1 MTTFSNILL
10 ENTSDIDIR
19 EFALEY
25 NRAYVDYVY
34 ESADSIV
41 LERKNED
48 EQLTSSEKKSFS
60 NFLKKIIEAFKSL
73 VRRICKKFKNI
84 TKKPMEKKEIKDSKS
99 FKKQR
104 RYTYKQ
110 LEDQMY
116 TDLSK
121 GKKLLRKIESNTGV
135 SEEEIE
141 NFCNSSI
148 KFFDK
153 NKKEIILDTDNCTW
167 TWISYNGVKG
177 FEVQS
182 KKVGYDSKSIFLPV
196 TGRRD
201 GGEITSEKYGW
212 YWSSSLKTDIPRVA
226 YSIYIYG
233 GN

>member
-73 VRRICKKFKNI
+73 VHRICKKFKNI
-84 TKKPMEKKEIKDSKS
+84 TKKPMEKKEIKDSKA

-153 NKKEIILDTDNCTW
+153 NKKEIVASSIALVGITDVE
-167 TWISYNGVKG
+167 SRLL
-177 FEVQS
+177 
-182 KKVGYDSKSIFLPV
+182 KVERDFNNAVSNVRVNTYEQRTKAQRV
-196 TGRRD
+196 TDALMLRLSNAMLL
-201 GGEITSEKYGW
+201 IN
-212 YWSSSLKTDIPRVA
+212 LADIE
-226 YSIYIYG
+226 Y
-233 GN
+233 

>member
-25 NRAYVDYVY
+25 NKAYVDYVY
-34 ESADSIV
+34 ESADSII

-73 VRRICKKFKNI
+73 VHRICKKFKNI
-84 TKKPMEKKEIKDSKS
+84 TKKPMEKKEIKDSNS

-153 NKKEIILDTDNCTW
+153 NKKEIAASSIALVGITDVESRLLKVERDFNNAVSNVRVNTYDQR
-167 TWISYNGVKG
+167 TK
-177 FEVQS
+177 VQR
-182 KKVGYDSKSIFLPV
+182 V
-196 TGRRD
+196 TDALMLRLSNAMLL
-201 GGEITSEKYGW
+201 IN
-212 YWSSSLKTDIPRVA
+212 LADIE
-226 YSIYIYG
+226 Y
-233 GN
+233 

>member
-10 ENTSDIDIR
+10 ENTYDIDIR
-19 EFALEY
+19 DFALEY
-25 NRAYVDYVY
+25 NKAYVDYVY

-84 TKKPMEKKEIKDSKS
+84 TKKPMEKKEIKDSKA

-153 NKKEIILDTDNCTW
+153 NKKEIVASSIALVGITDVE
-167 TWISYNGVKG
+167 SRLL
-177 FEVQS
+177 
-182 KKVGYDSKSIFLPV
+182 KVERDFNNAVSNVRVNTYEQRTKAQRV
-196 TGRRD
+196 TDALMLRLSNAMLL
-201 GGEITSEKYGW
+201 IN
-212 YWSSSLKTDIPRVA
+212 LADIE
-226 YSIYIYG
+226 Y
-233 GN
+233 

>member
-84 TKKPMEKKEIKDSKS
+84 TKKPMDKKEIKDSKA

-153 NKKEIILDTDNCTW
+153 NKKEIAASSIALVGITDVE
-167 TWISYNGVKG
+167 SRLL
-177 FEVQS
+177 
-182 KKVGYDSKSIFLPV
+182 KVERDFNNAVSNVRVNTYDQRTKAQRV
-196 TGRRD
+196 TDALMLRLSNAMLL
-201 GGEITSEKYGW
+201 IN
-212 YWSSSLKTDIPRVA
+212 LADIE
-226 YSIYIYG
+226 Y
-233 GN
+233 

>member
-25 NRAYVDYVY
+25 NKAYVDYVY

-84 TKKPMEKKEIKDSKS
+84 TKKPMEKKEIKDSNS

-153 NKKEIILDTDNCTW
+153 NKKEIASASIALVGITDVE
-167 TWISYNGVKG
+167 SRLL
-177 FEVQS
+177 
-182 KKVGYDSKSIFLPV
+182 KVERDFNNAVSNVRVNTYDQRTKAQRV
-196 TGRRD
+196 TDALMLRLSNAMLL
-201 GGEITSEKYGW
+201 IN
-212 YWSSSLKTDIPRVA
+212 LADIE
-226 YSIYIYG
+226 Y
-233 GN
+233 

>member
-84 TKKPMEKKEIKDSKS
+84 TKKPMEKKEIKDSKA

-153 NKKEIILDTDNCTW
+153 NKKEIVASSIALVGITDVE
-167 TWISYNGVKG
+167 SRLL
-177 FEVQS
+177 
-182 KKVGYDSKSIFLPV
+182 KVERDFNNAVSNVRVNTYEQRTKAQRV
-196 TGRRD
+196 TDALMLRLSNAMLL
-201 GGEITSEKYGW
+201 IN
-212 YWSSSLKTDIPRVA
+212 LADIE
-226 YSIYIYG
+226 Y
-233 GN
+233 